1 VICDKRMLLTFNF
14 ASIFVHLILQVT
26 SVSSHGALVNPLSR
40 NAVDKFLPW
49 EDRAPAQPCICAN
62 TTAGSATGPGTQGC
76 DNAQSCYWYQQG
88 CSIGCPTC
96 DSVSGRVQIDICG
109 HGKEATNNDPTQ
121 RTVNRKA
128 VAGSIYDI
136 YKHNPWRAPGS
147 APTIDS
153 CGLAGGTPWG
163 DNVPEWGE
171 YVNTT
176 NAKHG
181 DRGSELPPLPTKTVW
196 RSGETAEVTWQITA
210 NHGGGYQYRLC
221 PEGRPL
227 TEECFQETPLEFDIE
242 KQALQWNNGTRMPI
256 KGTFVTEGVVP
267 EGSMW
272 AMNPIPPRCLSGKCR
287 EGAPCE
293 PCPGT
298 PGSDCTSCDDTPDP
312 SFEPPCDET
321 GKQGIC
327 SGNQPSPW
335 GSVGVVDTV
344 KIPALKQGNYVLQWR
359 YDCEA
364 TAQVWTNCAD
374 VTIM

>member
-1 VICDKRMLLTFNF
+1 MLHKFLLLLLIQL
-14 ASIFVHLILQVT
+14 SIF
-26 SVSSHGALVNPLSR
+26 SSGIEAHGSLVNPLSR
-40 NAVDKFLPW
+40 NAVDKYLPW

-62 TTAGSATGPGTQGC
+62 TTAGSATGPGTSGC
-76 DNAQSCYWYQQG
+76 DNGQACYWYQQG

-109 HGKEATNNDPTQ
+109 LGKEATINDPSQ
-121 RTVNRKA
+121 RTVNRA
-128 VAGSIYDI
+128 AEAGSIFDI

-147 APTIDS
+147 APTLDA

-176 NAKHG
+176 NARHG
-181 DRGSELPPLPTKTVW
+181 DPGSQLPPLPTSTIW
-196 RSGETAEVTWQITA
+196 RSGGSAEVTWQITA

-221 PEGRPL
+221 SAEEEL
-227 TEECFQETPLEFDIE
+227 TEECFARNPLMFDTT
-242 KQALQWNNGTRMPI
+242 KQALQWNNGTRLPI
-256 KGTFVTEGVVP
+256 NGTFVTEGVYP
-267 EGSMW
+267 KGSMW

-287 EGAPCE
+287 AGAGCT

-312 SFEPPCDET
+312 AFAPPCDEA
-321 GKQGIC
+321 GRAGLC
-327 SGNQPSPW
+327 SGNQPSSW
-335 GSVGVVDTV
+335 GSVGVVDRVMVPGSLT
-344 KIPALKQGNYVLQWR
+344 PGHYVLQWR
-359 YDCEA
+359 MDCEA

-374 VTIM
+374 VRIM